1 MFVMSTDAQPDRLL
15 KIVALSLALGRR
27 HLADYGSYKSRKDFT
42 QHQLMACLILRTY
55 LKTTYRGVIEFL
67 AVSSE
72 LREAIGL
79 DKLPNYSTLKKFA
92 DKPGVMDAMHGML
105 ATLAEAVASN
115 NPEQYLDA
123 AMDATGLETSGASAH
138 FVSRAGK
145 TRKKFIKV
153 SVLILCVSLVPAS
166 AVISWGPG
174 NDKTQAGALIDRASD
189 AVTPD
194 LLYADAGYD
203 AEWVH
208 ERCVDWGVMSVI
220 KPARCKADGSL
231 GGLYRSQMTETSLK
245 KLGYGRRWLAET
257 FMSGMKRTMGST
269 LNATSERGL
278 MTDAMMKVLAYAIRR

>member
-1 MFVMSTDAQPDRLL
+1 MLAMSTDAQPDRLL
-15 KIVALSLALGRR
+15 KVVALSLALGRR

-115 NPEQYLDA
+115 NPDQYLDA

-138 FVSRAGK
+138 FVSRSGK

-174 NDKTQAGALIDRASD
+174 NDKTQAGALIDQASD

-220 KPARCKADGSL
+220 KPARCKADGTL
-231 GGLYRSQMTETSLK
+231 GGLYRSQMTETNLK

-269 LNATSERGL
+269 LNATSEHGL